1 MYILIS
7 FRIIKM
13 DIQLSIGKVF
23 LLQIYAP
30 TEDVSSMDK
39 DQFCDNLQRAVE
51 EQDDSDSW
59 ELKCKN

>member
-1 MYILIS
+1 
-7 FRIIKM
+7 M